1 MLARIAAL
9 GLALLSPLAASA
21 AALAPARASDLV
33 VVYTKDAKAICP
45 GGVGRP
51 FDTRVLPDGTEEPFV
66 IPPKRVF
73 VITSFEFAIGSDA
86 PAGEVAAPTVVAKTA
101 TTSAPLLIATGTSDS
116 NGDAAGTVS
125 LPNGVPV
132 RPGLTLC
139 MLGGTTSNG
148 ILHGFFAKDK

>member
-9 GLALLSPLAASA
+9 GLALLAPCAAFA
-21 AALAPARASDLV
+21 APLAPAKASDLV
-33 VVYTKDAKAICP
+33 VVYIKDPKTTCP
-45 GGVGRP
+45 GGIGKP

-73 VITSFEFAIGSDA
+73 VITSFAFAIGSEA
-86 PAGEVAAPTVVAKTA
+86 PAGEVAAPSVIAKTT

-116 NGDAAGTVS
+116 NGDAAGTFS
-125 LPNGVPV
+125 LPNGVAV
-132 RPGLTLC
+132 RPGPTLC
-139 MLGGTTSNG
+139 MVGGTTPNG